1 MRLRNCKR
9 CGKNYETD
17 RPDTYL
23 CPACSAVA
31 KRETV
36 VRDRICRQCGA
47 VFPGGPRAWYCP
59 TCRAERKRIAERRF
73 RRTGPYRPLGSTD
86 ACKRCGGEYVVESGR
101 QAYCKRC
108 AEIAVR
114 ETVLAHKRVYTAKN
128 SDSISAHKQAMRTGR
143 NVCLICGNVFDS
155 DTATVTCSASCAA
168 ELRRRRQQEADL
180 RRGKRR
186 SPVGVKYDSGLPKS
200 GVPGI
205 TARRNG
211 KWQASY
217 KGHYI
222 GVFDDIAAAKAALE
236 KYEEE
241 HKNDG

>member
-9 CGKNYETD
+9 CGKHYATD

-23 CPACSAVA
+23 CPACSAAA
-31 KRETV
+31 KREAV

-59 TCRAERKRIAERRF
+59 ACRAERKQDAERRY
-73 RRTGPYRPLGSTD
+73 RRTGPSRPLGSTD
-86 ACKRCGGEYVVESGR
+86 ICKRCGGEYVVESGR
-101 QAYCKRC
+101 QVYCNRC
-108 AEIAVR
+108 AEIAVH
-114 ETVLAHKRVYTAKN
+114 ETVLAHKRVYAAEN
-128 SDSISAHKQAMRTGR
+128 SDIMAAYKQAMRTDR
-143 NVCLICGNVFDS
+143 KVCLICGNVFDA

-180 RRGKRR
+180 RRGKRK
-186 SPVGVKYDSGLPKS
+186 SPVGVKYDPGLPKS
-200 GVPGI
+200 GVTGV

-211 KWQASY
+211 KWQAVW
-217 KGHYI
+217 KGRYI
-222 GVFDDIAAAKAALE
+222 GVFDNIPAAEAALE
-236 KYEEE
+236 KYKED